1 MPAWLQP
8 FTLLIP
14 IRHFVEIMRA
24 CLLKGAGF
32 GDLAPQM
39 IALAV
44 LGIALLAISVLRFR
58 KQLK

>member
-1 MPAWLQP
+1 
-8 FTLLIP
+8 
-14 IRHFVEIMRA
+14 
-24 CLLKGAGF
+24 LKGAGF